1 MVRGALRWWRGSC
14 AARPGRCGQWRPW
27 PERRTSLRQLRAA
40 FQAMSEAGR
49 CPACRRGGTR
59 ACGGQMPGPSR
70 GQPGTTTSKDMAT
83 ARDSATPSGG
93 SAWDP
98 PRLSGSGRVTARP
111 LGTPGTAHCP
121 TGGPDQPED
130 AAASGTGVRAAEAM
144 EHVTAWDALRSET
157 RAPHDRKRGLS
168 RDVGGRH
175 LCTGTARRAGLRPP
189 GRIYPKPLRTAAWG
203 HLSNVVDCVCAC
215 VYACMYACMHA
226 RVRACVCGGAIVL
239 TPWETRF
246 LT

>member
-1 MVRGALRWWRGSC
+1 M
-14 AARPGRCGQWRPW
+14 
-27 PERRTSLRQLRAA
+27 
-40 FQAMSEAGR
+40 GR
-49 CPACRRGGTR
+49 CPGLPGDSPGRRRPRTWPRHVTAPPPAAGARGTRRGSP
-59 ACGGQMPGPSR
+59 GQ
-70 GQPGTTTSKDMAT
+70 
-83 ARDSATPSGG
+83 
-93 SAWDP
+93 
-98 PRLSGSGRVTARP
+98 GSGRVTARP

-157 RAPHDRKRGLS
+157 RAPHDRKRGLG

-226 RVRACVCGGAIVL
+226 RVRACVCVGAIVL